1 MIGENRSLRVF
12 SLMHTNR
19 KDPTGPAPPRNLPLR
34 YRSNGHFWF
43 VSQLLSHILRPNE
56 AMQVLY
62 VGAPRILELIKKI
75 AQL

>member
-12 SLMHTNR
+12 GLMHTNR
-19 KDPTGPAPPRNLPLR
+19 KDPTGPELPRNLPLR

-56 AMQVLY
+56 AMQVRRLCAE
-62 VGAPRILELIKKI
+62 GCAHLTS
-75 AQL
+75 